1 MTIGQRIKTVRE
13 QSNMTQEDLGKACK
27 TTKQTIF
34 KYEAGII
41 TNIPMD
47 RLCDIAKA
55 LDVSPS
61 FLMGWDGQ
69 DLQSNL
75 SGGYDISPLVEPD
88 LTTSE
93 RKLIVEYRLLNE
105 EGQER
110 LHEYASDLIAS
121 GRYKKDNPTQLDKE
135 A

>member
-34 KYEAGII
+34 KYEAGIV

-47 RLCDIAKA
+47 RLCDIARA

-61 FLMGWDGQ
+61 FLMGWEEIMPRH
-69 DLQSNL
+69 SE
-75 SGGYDISPLVEPD
+75 GGFDISPLVESD

-110 LHEYASDLIAS
+110 LREYASDLIAS
-121 GRYKKDNPTQLDKE
+121 GRYKKDNP